1 MTIHRFACGEDVLL
15 KAGYASDQRSGAI
28 FTIMRLLPFE
38 ATSPRY
44 RVKSEHESFSRVVL
58 EDAIRVPPITEPS
71 AGAMDAGA
79 RRAGGPFA
87 ARATAE
93 ALFARRVSR

>member
-1 MTIHRFACGEDVLL
+1 MTSHRFACGEDVLL
-15 KAGYASDQRSGAI
+15 KAGHASDMRPGAI
-28 FTIMRLLPFE
+28 FTITSLLPFE
-38 ATSPRY
+38 ATAPRY

-79 RRAGGPFA
+79 RRTDRPLA

-93 ALFARRVSR
+93 ALFTRPVSR